1 MGELFTILH
10 SISHIQ
16 AGVPSME
23 VLLLHIQKDPLLG
36 CAANGSGYPVSLK
49 WITVSNT
56 AEQGEWGGDL
66 WLSPKWHPIQCIV
79 HYF

>member
-56 AEQGEWGGDL
+56 AEQGEWDGAL
-66 WLSPKWHPIQCIV
+66 
-79 HYF
+79 